1 MKRFFASYIFILV
14 PFVVLII
21 TKLVI
26 SKPEDVLVSTDW
38 SIASF
43 MIIAQSM
50 SVIVSDNFGN
60 KRINLH
66 GMIIFVGI
74 TIILLVIC
82 LGVYAYA
89 IAKPN
94 MLTGYFQVGLFILSS
109 IWMCGIYKAS
119 EYISLATND

>member
-14 PFVVLII
+14 PFVVLIA
-21 TKLVI
+21 TKLVM

-43 MIIAQSM
+43 MIIAQSAG
-50 SVIVSDNFGN
+50 VIFSDNFGN
-60 KRINLH
+60 KKISLNGIL
-66 GMIIFVGI
+66 IFVGI

-82 LGVYAYA
+82 MGSYAYA
-89 IAKPN
+89 ITKQNELA
-94 MLTGYFQVGLFILSS
+94 GYIQILLFFLSS

-119 EYISLATND
+119 EYIALATKK